1 MGIFQRLAF
10 GWRLGMTSLGVVS
23 RDKTLMLFPV
33 LSGLA
38 SLLLVAAFLFGIG
51 PERLAALADAAAT
64 AADGSQQVP
73 AVFYVVAFAAYFSL
87 YFITVYFN
95 VALLGAARQSLAGKD
110 TTLGDG
116 LAVANAHLGKILGW
130 TLISASIGILL
141 NMLESN
147 EKIGRFVAAILG
159 TGWTII
165 SYFAVPVMIFEG
177 QSPPAAIGRS
187 AGLMKATWGQ
197 NVGAQFGIGLAMV
210 AMLAACAVP
219 VLVLLFVLPEVGA
232 LLLPLLLLA
241 VPLVLLL
248 GSAAKSVLAVGL
260 YEYATQHPTGT
271 VFKQEELQAAFR

>member
-1 MGIFQRLAF
+1 MGFFQRLGF
-10 GWRLGMTSLGVVS
+10 GWRLGMTSLGVVA

-38 SLLLVAAFLFGIG
+38 SLLLIAAFVLGIG
-51 PERLAALADAAAT
+51 PERLSALAET
-64 AADGSQQVP
+64 AGSANGEPQQVP
-73 AVFYVVAFAAYFSL
+73 PVFYLIAFAGYFSL

-110 TTLGDG
+110 TSLGDG
-116 LAVANAHLGKILGW
+116 LVIANANLGKILGW
-130 TLISASIGILL
+130 TLLSASIGILL

-165 SYFAVPVMIFEG
+165 SYFAVPVMIFED

-187 AGLMKATWGQ
+187 ARLMKATWGQ
-197 NVGAQFGIGLAMV
+197 NVGAQFGIGIAVM
-210 AMLAACAVP
+210 AMLAACVVP
-219 VLVLLFVLPEVGA
+219 VLILLAVLPELGA

-241 VPLVLLL
+241 IPLVLLL

-260 YEYATQHPTGT
+260 YDYATQDSSAS
-271 VFKQEELQAAFR
+271 VFKNEELRAAFR